1 MVDRLRVFFF
11 NEGEGQ
17 VVLSHHMAGLEC
29 LRVEA
34 HQAKTVLWKDVT
46 VLQFLSV
53 TWRLVLLRVGVLRTQ
68 GQGCGRGRLGEE
80 STTTTTLLLV

>member
-1 MVDRLRVFFF
+1 M
-11 NEGEGQ
+11 
-17 VVLSHHMAGLEC
+17 LSHHVAGLEC
-29 LRVEA
+29 LHVEA

-68 GQGCGRGRLGEE
+68 DQGCGRERLGEE
-80 STTTTTLLLV
+80 SKNVLLFL